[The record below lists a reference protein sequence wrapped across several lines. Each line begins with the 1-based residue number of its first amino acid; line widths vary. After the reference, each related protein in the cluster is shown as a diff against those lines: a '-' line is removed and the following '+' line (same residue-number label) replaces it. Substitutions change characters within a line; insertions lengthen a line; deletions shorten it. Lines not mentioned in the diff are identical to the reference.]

1 MENFCELPRFWVWSR
16 WDVAKPVGRR
26 VLYALMLSAI
36 ASCCYGAA
44 SDPTIEVRG
53 NRRVDAKA
61 IREHFHAAPV
71 ALSAPS
77 AINAAL
83 KELYATGLFE
93 EVKIVTSG
101 TRLIVTVVEAP
112 VIDRLRF
119 EGNRQLK
126 DKDLAKE
133 ISLKPG
139 DPMTKAGV
147 QRDVTRIAEIYR
159 QSGRYQ
165 VEVIPKTIAR
175 GDGRVDL
182 IFEIKEGAKTGVR
195 RIAFVG
201 NHEFAES
208 RLKGVIK
215 TTESGWFA
223 FL

>member
-1 MENFCELPRFWVWSR
+1 MRFWVWLR
-16 WDVAKPVGRR
+16 WDIAKPVGRR

-93 EVKIVTSG
+93 DVKIVTAG
-101 TRLIVTVVEAP
+101 ARLIVTVVEAP

-139 DPMTKAGV
+139 DPMTLLTAIAGLAI
-147 QRDVTRIAEIYR
+147 VTMCASSVPALRA
-159 QSGRYQ
+159 
-165 VEVIPKTIAR
+165 
-175 GDGRVDL
+175 
-182 IFEIKEGAKTGVR
+182 
-195 RIAFVG
+195 
-201 NHEFAES
+201 S
-208 RLKGVIK
+208 RLEP
-215 TTESGWFA
+215 TEA
-223 FL
+223 LRDE